1 MFGHLLISVY
11 TCTHRRITA
20 ILEHNSGLINT
31 LAFPLRI
38 DHTHI
43 HRVSLEFHLYRS
55 LFAHFKYARILNTF
69 QQSLPFCTLHTRTI
83 HTQHGCDACIHSSY
97 QCINIL
103 KHFYRNSGCVRE
115 RERERLQ
122 KHMPSVCVCILC
134 INRIIFR
141 QSGGDCQNIH
151 CSLKHRWQAIFRYT
165 MANTNTYQAT
175 LFAMNLNILLASMV
189 SLVWLGLAMTFTDS
203 FRIDLS

>member
-1 MFGHLLISVY
+1 MAV
-11 TCTHRRITA
+11 C
-20 ILEHNSGLINT
+20 E
-31 LAFPLRI
+31 
-38 DHTHI
+38 
-43 HRVSLEFHLYRS
+43 
-55 LFAHFKYARILNTF
+55 K
-69 QQSLPFCTLHTRTI
+69 
-83 HTQHGCDACIHSSY
+83 
-97 QCINIL
+97 
-103 KHFYRNSGCVRE
+103 
-115 RERERLQ
+115 ERERLQ

-141 QSGGDCQNIH
+141 QSGADCQNIH

-203 FRIDLS
+203 FRIDLSWCLESSLVYQRFAFIYLFWQIYHMFSDSLFIFDDNFWIVLTATTIINATVDSKLFRIFDY